1 MKKTTLFIAA
11 ALMAASVAAQQPQP
25 KEKSVER
32 KQEKRVRRA
41 SDADSLA
48 AARQHKERQEKI
60 KARKIGYFTTQLELT
75 TEEAQAFWPLYNEY
89 WEKRDHLFTERHSLM
104 RKIQHDVFDDK
115 KAQQVVQRLVTNMQ
129 DDANLLREYNEKFSK
144 VLSPQKLLRYY
155 ATEETFKLE
164 LINVLRTHER
174 QH

>member
-1 MKKTTLFIAA
+1 
-11 ALMAASVAAQQPQP
+11 
-25 KEKSVER
+25 VER
-32 KQEKRVRRA
+32 KKEKRVRRTT
-41 SDADSLA
+41 DEDSLA
-48 AARQHKERQEKI
+48 VARQHKERQEKI
-60 KARKIGYFTTQLELT
+60 KSRKIGYFTTQLELT
-75 TEEAQAFWPLYNEY
+75 TEEAQDFWPLYNEY
-89 WEKRDHLFTERHSLM
+89 WKKRDYLFTERHRLM

-115 KAQQVVQRLVTNMQ
+115 KALQVTQRLVANMQ

-155 ATEETFKLE
+155 ATEEAFKLE